1 MEGQVCKGTERM
13 EGEFP
18 ATASLLFPLGRGGD
32 GALSSGLCLRESWS
46 QRGSLSPS
54 GDGVVVVVGV
64 V

>member
-1 MEGQVCKGTERM
+1 M